1 MRNRDETHPR
11 GALGGHWC
19 SRGGLQVGSHR
30 WVRAPGRREF
40 LQVGFLGGLGLS
52 LPAVLRARQAAAE
65 AKSFDHFE
73 GTAKSVIHVWLP
85 GGWAQQETFDPK
97 PLAPLEYRGEM
108 RAISTALPGVQF
120 NEHLRETAKVADRIT
135 VIRSMTH
142 GEAAHER
149 GTHNMFTGYRPSPA
163 ITYPS
168 LGSVVSHELGPRAN
182 LPPYVCLPNLPAPD
196 ASAGYLGSGFGPFT
210 LGADPANGKFNVR
223 DLSLP
228 GDVDPDRFASRRRLR
243 EVVGRHFERLE
254 HAENLAA
261 MDTFYQRAYD
271 LVSSAKAQA
280 AFDISAEPDGVRDAY
295 GRNAAGQRMLL
306 ARRLVEAGVRFVTLS
321 YGGWDMHQ
329 KIREGIDKNLPD
341 FDKAYAALIRDLDD
355 RGLLE
360 NTLVM
365 VSSEFG
371 RTPKINKDSGRDH
384 WPKVFSVVLAG
395 GGVRR
400 GLVHGASDAIAA
412 EPFES
417 PVSIE
422 DLATTVYHCLGI
434 VAEKELMAP
443 GGRPVEIVDGGKV
456 RRELLA

>member
-1 MRNRDETHPR
+1 MTMSHQAMATDCQGHP
-11 GALGGHWC
+11 GM
-19 SRGGLQVGSHR
+19 
-30 WVRAPGRREF
+30 PGRREF
-40 LQVGFLGGLGLS
+40 FQVGMLSGLGLS
-52 LPAVLRARQAAAE
+52 LGSLFRLQSARAD
-65 AKSFDHFE
+65 AKHFEHFE

-97 PLAPLEYRGEM
+97 PLSPLEYRGEM
-108 RAISTALPGVQF
+108 GSINTVIPGVQF
-120 NEHLRETAKVADRIT
+120 NQHLKQTAAIADKLT

-149 GTHNMFTGYRPSPA
+149 GTHNMFTGYKPSPA

-196 ASAGYLGSGFGPFT
+196 AGAGYLGSAFGPFT
-210 LGADPANGKFNVR
+210 LGSDPAADNFTVR

-228 GDVDPDRFASRRRLR
+228 RGVDDSRFESRRRLR

-254 HAENLAA
+254 HSTDLTA

-271 LVSSAKAQA
+271 LVSSAEAQA
-280 AFDISAEPDGVRDAY
+280 AFDISAEPKEIRDQY
-295 GRNAAGQRMLL
+295 GRHQPGQRMLL

-329 KIREGIDKNLPD
+329 RIRQGIDDKLPP
-341 FDKAYAALIRDLDD
+341 FDQAFAALVTDLDR
-355 RGLLE
+355 RGLLDS
-360 NTLVM
+360 TLVM

-371 RTPKINKDSGRDH
+371 RTPKINRDSGRDH

-395 GGVRR
+395 GGVKR
-400 GLVHGASDAIAA
+400 GLIHGASDAIAA
-412 EPFES
+412 EPFDS
-417 PVSIE
+417 PVTIE
-422 DLATTVYHCLGI
+422 DLASTVYHCLGI

-443 GGRPVEIVDGGKV
+443 GARPVEIVDGGKV
-456 RRELLA
+456 RRDLLA